1 MSEYIPSVQLR
12 AGSSSIAADFIANV
26 DTALTIESLV
36 ARFSEALGLQAAA
49 HACYDVSDG
58 RRGYLFG
65 DAGWCGPVAR
75 PELLSLLTF
84 PITGWDERQYEVE
97 IRLFSMPE
105 SPDER
110 ANLHAMSVLYLCRG
124 IALLDARDDVAE
136 PDLTGPERFCL
147 DKRQEGWCDLDIAEA
162 LDRSVHAVK
171 IHVQRARLKQA
182 A

>member
-26 DTALTIESLV
+26 DSTLTIESLV
-36 ARFSEALGLQAAA
+36 TRFSEALGLQAAA
-49 HACYDVSDG
+49 HACYEVREG
-58 RRGYLFG
+58 QRRFLFG
-65 DAGWCGPVAR
+65 ETGWCGPVAR
-75 PELLSLLTF
+75 PELLSLLSF

-105 SPDER
+105 NPDER

-124 IALLDARDDVAE
+124 IALLDARDDAAGE
-136 PDLTGPERFCL
+136 GLTGRELFCL
-147 DKRQEGWCDLDIAEA
+147 EKRREGWCDLDIAEA

-171 IHVQRARLKQA
+171 IHIQRARLKQA